1 MSLLKD
7 FKDFAA
13 KGNMVDMAVGFVL
26 GAAFGTVIK
35 SLVSDVL
42 MPVVSKIFFVPDF
55 KNLFFVLRN
64 PENIPEGLDIATLEG
79 FRKAGGLA
87 LAWGN
92 FVNNLI
98 AFIIIAFA
106 LWIVVRSINKMKK
119 ATEKAKEE
127 AKPAPVGPTEIDL
140 LTEIRDSLKK

>member
-64 PENIPEGLDIATLEG
+64 PENIPEGIDIATLEG